1 MTRKERLRRILAG
14 VFCFSLVFTIAFTWG
29 YVKLAVPDRL
39 NLVVSEEEIFHFTL
53 PPGVTLESDSEE
65 VVLGNASNIPAGKV
79 RIQTTEPVSM
89 YGASEGSYHLG
100 MKLFGLIRMK
110 DIQVDVVDGMYA
122 APCGVPVGIYLKSR
136 GVMVVG
142 TGEIVNDAGNVVEPA
157 FGVLKSGDYIETVN
171 GREMEDKDDLIQAVS
186 ASSGSPVSLEV
197 RRDGE
202 LLKVELEP
210 VLAEDGTY
218 KLGAWVR
225 DDTQGIGTMTY
236 LDLNGKFGAL
246 GHGINDVDTA
256 QLMPL
261 QSGSIMYSEVTD
273 VKKGEKGA
281 PGELHGA
288 FQVNR
293 DLGELYAN
301 TASGVFGR
309 LEDGTL
315 TDGLEP
321 VPVAERKEVKT
332 GAATILSNI
341 AGDQVEEYQVEIIR
355 VYPANGAD
363 TRNLM
368 LKVTDP
374 RLLET
379 TGGIVQG
386 MSGSPILQNGKLVGA
401 VTHVLVNDPT
411 QGYGILAEN
420 MLLEAENGENQS

>member
-225 DDTQGIGTMTY
+225 DDTQGIGTITY
-236 LDLNGKFGAL
+236 VDPNGHFGAL
-246 GHGINDVDTA
+246 GHGISDSDTGELVEIETGA
-256 QLMPL
+256 LYTAK
-261 QSGSIMYSEVTD
+261 IMGVE
-273 VKKGEKGA
+273 KGEAGK
-281 PGELHGA
+281 PGLLSGVIYYGP
-288 FQVNR
+288 QSCR
-293 DLGELYAN
+293 GEITAN
-301 TASGVFGR
+301 T
-309 LEDGTL
+309 EDGIFGMVDQQL
-315 TDGLEP
+315 KKQIQGEP
-321 VPVAERKEVKT
+321 MEVARCQEVKPGPAVIRT
-332 GAATILSNI
+332 AVSGEVKDYT
-341 AGDQVEEYQVEIIR
+341 VEIQK
-355 VYPANGAD
+355 VDQSPSK
-363 TRNLM
+363 RNKAM
-368 LKVTDP
+368 VLKVTDP
-374 RLLET
+374 ELLSL

-386 MSGSPILQNGKLVGA
+386 LSGTPILQNGKLAGA
-401 VTHVLVNDPT
+401 VTHVFVQDPSR
-411 QGYGILAEN
+411 GYGILADD
-420 MLLEAENGENQS
+420 MMKYGEE

>member
-1 MTRKERLRRILAG
+1 MGGPGGGGDVRAG
-14 VFCFSLVFTIAFTWG
+14 VIGICGPGPGRRGADG
-29 YVKLAVPDRL
+29 DPHGPRGG
-39 NLVVSEEEIFHFTL
+39 HQTL
-53 PPGVTLESDSEE
+53 FRRRNGGGLFRGGRRGGQQRPGPGLREGDIITHINREE
-65 VVLGNASNIPAGKV
+65 VDSIEEVQSVLQEVGGKPMSIRAV
-79 RIQTTEPVSM
+79 RDD
-89 YGASEGSYHLG
+89 
-100 MKLFGLIRMK
+100 K
-110 DIQVDVVDGMYA
+110 
-122 APCGVPVGIYLKSR
+122 
-136 GVMVVG
+136 
-142 TGEIVNDAGNVVEPA
+142 
-157 FGVLKSGDYIETVN
+157 TVQ
-171 GREMEDKDDLIQAVS
+171 LTAQAVQC
-186 ASSGSPVSLEV
+186 GS
-197 RRDGE
+197 DGQ
-202 LLKVELEP
+202 
-210 VLAEDGTY
+210 Y
-218 KLGAWVR
+218 KLGAWIR
-225 DDTQGIGTMTY
+225 DSMAGIGTLTFCEPAT
-236 LDLNGKFGAL
+236 GRFGAL

>member
-1 MTRKERLRRILAG
+1 MHGTIQRGLR
-14 VFCFSLVFTIAFTWG
+14 
-29 YVKLAVPDRL
+29 
-39 NLVVSEEEIFHFTL
+39 
-53 PPGVTLESDSEE
+53 
-65 VVLGNASNIPAGKV
+65 
-79 RIQTTEPVSM
+79 
-89 YGASEGSYHLG
+89 YGAALVLAMALCATVALAAGTEGKRL
-100 MKLFGLIRMK
+100 
-110 DIQVDVVDGMYA
+110 
-122 APCGVPVGIYLKSR
+122 VPVGHTVGVKLFAR
-136 GVMVVG
+136 GVVVVKLPEGG
-142 TGEIVNDAGNVVEPA
+142 TPA
-157 FGVLKSGDYIETVN
+157 RSCGLQTGDVIEACGGRTVTSTEQFQSLLQEN
-171 GREMEDKDDLIQAVS
+171 GTETTELSVKRQ
-186 ASSGSPVSLEV
+186 GSPVTLS
-197 RRDGE
+197 
-202 LLKVELEP
+202 VEPERNEEG
-210 VLAEDGTY
+210 VCCI
-218 KLGAWVR
+218 GAWVR
-225 DDTQGIGTMTY
+225 DSMAGIGTVTY
-236 LDLNGKFGAL
+236 YDPDTNTFGAL

>member
-65 VVLGNASNIPAGKV
+65 VVLRNASNIPAGKV

-186 ASSGSPVSLEV
+186 ASSGSPVFLEV

-225 DDTQGIGTMTY
+225 DDTQGIGTVTY
-236 LDLNGKFGAL
+236 VDMNGSFGAL
-246 GHGINDVDTA
+246 GHGISDSDTGKLVD
-256 QLMPL
+256 
-261 QSGSIMYSEVTD
+261 IRE
-273 VKKGEKGA
+273 
-281 PGELHGA
+281 
-288 FQVNR
+288 
-293 DLGELYAN
+293 GELYDTQIMGIEKGTSGKPGVMSGVIYYGKGTKLGEVTAN
-301 TASGVFGR
+301 TEEGIFGTCLLYTSPSPR
-309 LEDGTL
+309 
-315 TDGLEP
+315 
-321 VPVAERKEVKT
+321 
-332 GAATILSNI
+332 
-341 AGDQVEEYQVEIIR
+341 
-355 VYPANGAD
+355 D
-363 TRNLM
+363 TR
-368 LKVTDP
+368 
-374 RLLET
+374 
-379 TGGIVQG
+379 
-386 MSGSPILQNGKLVGA
+386 
-401 VTHVLVNDPT
+401 
-411 QGYGILAEN
+411 
-420 MLLEAENGENQS
+420 